1 MAGTDPDTVQ
11 GQSIDELVEVDEH
24 DNTAHSTD
32 YAADPHDNTSH
43 STNYLE
49 SGSIASDTDT
59 ASGDGAAT
67 TFTVTHTLGQAPS
80 TVHIQPTS
88 ADAAGDFHVSNKDSG
103 GTGDTIELTYA
114 AAPASGS
121 DNLTWD
127 IITVA

>member
-1 MAGTDPDTVQ
+1 MADTDPDTVQ
-11 GQSIDELVEVDEH
+11 GQAIDELVEVEEH
-24 DNTAHSTD
+24 DNAQ
-32 YAADPHDNTSH
+32 H
-43 STNYLE
+43 STNYLAAGDI
-49 SGSIASDTDT
+49 SSDTGT

-80 TVHIQPTS
+80 VVDVTPTS

-114 AAPASGS
+114 AAPAAGA

>member
-11 GQSIDELVEVDEH
+11 GQSIDELVEVDAHGNEAH
-24 DNTAHSTD
+24 D
-32 YAADPHDNTSH
+32 
-43 STNYLE
+43 TNYLAAGDI
-49 SGSIASDTDT
+49 SSDTAT

-67 TFTVTHTLGQAPS
+67 VFTVTHTLGQAP
-80 TVHIQPTS
+80 TVVDITPTS
-88 ADAAGDFHVSNKDSG
+88 ADAAGDFHVSNKDAG

-114 AAPASGS
+114 AAPAAGT